1 MSFIRLWVEAS
12 REGREERLSCTSFRE
27 DRLSCSSFRE
37 EKLSCSSFKEERLSG
52 SSFREDRLSCSS
64 FKEERLWPTH
74 LSIVRSDWVG
84 SDHDQVLV
92 RLFFRLNMDLRMVTW

>member
-12 REGREERLSCTSFRE
+12 REGREERLSC
-27 DRLSCSSFRE
+27 SSFR
-37 EKLSCSSFKEERLSG
+37 
-52 SSFREDRLSCSS
+52 
-64 FKEERLWPTH
+64 EERLWPTH

-92 RLFFRLNMDLRMVTW
+92 RLFFRLKMDLCMVTR